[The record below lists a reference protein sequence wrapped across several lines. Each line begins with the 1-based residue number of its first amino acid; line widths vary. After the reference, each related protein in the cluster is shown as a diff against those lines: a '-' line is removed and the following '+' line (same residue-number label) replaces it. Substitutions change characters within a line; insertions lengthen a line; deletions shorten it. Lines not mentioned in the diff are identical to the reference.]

1 MQNAIDASSGATFG
15 DATKTLAAFGVTV
28 RDEVE
33 LDKLTAELLNVV
45 SETMQPTSVSLWLKD
60 SNLKS

>member
-1 MQNAIDASSGATFG
+1 MA
-15 DATKTLAAFGVTV
+15 KTLVAFSATV

-33 LDKLTAELLNVV
+33 LEKLTAELINVV

-60 SNLKS
+60 IKSKG